1 MKVGL
6 CTIAFSE
13 LPLEKVLDI
22 AAECEFD
29 GVEIWGKA
37 PHIPD
42 EYDAEYV
49 KAIPG
54 MARDRGLE
62 VISFGSYVN
71 PLMEDYE
78 KHWDVAFRITRD
90 LETKIMRVWS
100 GGGASKD
107 ITPENKAAIIS
118 GLREMSEKAER
129 QGVILATEMH
139 GNNFTDTVGTILE
152 LLRAVDHPNLKTYYQ
167 PRFAP
172 DADDPY
178 EAARVIGEYVVNV
191 HAQNVKPTDDGKM
204 RSCEIAEG
212 VVDYG
217 KVVQIL
223 KSKGFDGCLEVE
235 FVYGGDKIAS
245 LKRDR
250 DFLAK
255 IAGKDKRR

>member
-13 LPLEKVLDI
+13 LPLEEVLDI

-29 GVEIWGKA
+29 GVEVWGKA

-42 EYDAEYV
+42 EYDAGYV

-62 VISFGSYVN
+62 IISFGSYVD

-78 KHWDVAFRITRD
+78 EHWDVTFRIARD
-90 LETKIMRVWS
+90 LGTKIMRVWS

-107 ITPENKAAIIS
+107 ISPENKAAIMS
-118 GLREMSEKAER
+118 GFREMCKKAE
-129 QGVILATEMH
+129 QQEIILATEMH
-139 GNNFTDTVGTILE
+139 SNHFTDTAKTILE
-152 LLRAVDHPNLKTYYQ
+152 LIRTVDHPNLKTYYQ

-178 EAARVIGEYVVNV
+178 DAARMIGEYVVNV
-191 HAQNVKPTDDGKM
+191 HAQNVKPTNDGTM
-204 RSCEIAEG
+204 SSCEIAEG
-212 VVDYG
+212 VVDYR

-223 KSKGFDGCLEVE
+223 RSKGFDGCLEVE
-235 FVYGGDKIAS
+235 FVYGEDKMAS
-245 LKRDR
+245 LKQDR

-255 IAGKDKRR
+255 LAGKD